1 MIEESYQHTYDEML
15 FGEDNIKFNPG
26 FRSFF
31 HQRLRLIICYASK
44 AYYFRKPIF
53 FLMVLLVMFSTTVR
67 RFRNIHNAA
76 TYLCELYGVE
86 KIDKLPIK
94 YEWNSNANELHDDK
108 YRNLAISRL
117 FEPLLLGRGRVT
129 MPCRSNIHF
138 KRELILE
145 QHDHTTTI
153 ITRYGADPIPLCN
166 VMKERL
172 IDYLSESVPC
182 KLVFTPA
189 DNSLYTFMMFS
200 IFDNNCN
207 FDIMSV
213 ITGYGIFTSISSE
226 CSYYVTK
233 ACYTEYK
240 IFDGQN
246 LRALYY
252 YNPKYPGNYL
262 IGASVSSASI
272 YIDLKDDKREY
283 ELLRVDQM
291 IDPNRLMEMFFSA
304 YGMTITPK
312 YQATSNHDPGIPY
325 RTYRRYIDNP
335 GRRIVARHGRV
346 IGYYDKDKRWFSL
359 A

>member
-1 MIEESYQHTYDEML
+1 
-15 FGEDNIKFNPG
+15 
-26 FRSFF
+26 
-31 HQRLRLIICYASK
+31 
-44 AYYFRKPIF
+44 
-53 FLMVLLVMFSTTVR
+53 MFSTTVR

-117 FEPLLLGRGRVT
+117 LEPLLLERGRVT
-129 MPCRSNIHF
+129 MPCRRNIHF

-145 QHDHTTTI
+145 QHNNNPTI
-153 ITRYGADPIPLCN
+153 ITQYGADSMPMCN
-166 VMKERL
+166 ATKECL
-172 IDYLSESVPC
+172 MGYLSEYVPC

-189 DNSLYTFMMFS
+189 DNSLYTFMTFS

-226 CSYYVTK
+226 SSYYVIGRG
-233 ACYTEYK
+233 YTEYK
-240 IFDGQN
+240 IFDGPK

-252 YNPKYPGNYL
+252 YSPDYPGNYL
-262 IGASVSSASI
+262 IGASVSSASV
-272 YIDLKDDKREY
+272 YIDLKDDTREY

-291 IDPNRLMEMFFSA
+291 IDPNRLMKMFFSA

-312 YQATSNHDPGIPY
+312 YQATSDHDSGIPY

-335 GRRIVARHGRV
+335 GRRIVTRHGRV
-346 IGYYDKDKRWFSL
+346 IGYHDRNNEWFSL